1 MKENEIQDI
10 VIYNKN
16 LVHGKLTKQYPDIKG
31 DFDCSDIHL
40 ISLEFV
46 PQHVGRYFSCSSTN
60 ITSLEFAPQSVGGN
74 SVGGN
79 FYCSGT
85 NITSLEFAPQY
96 VGSNFAC
103 FNTKITSLEFVPQHV
118 GRNFYCYKTDITSLE
133 FAPQSVGGNFSC
145 SGTNITSL
153 KGIGKDY
160 LKEVKGYIILNDCHE
175 LKSNMLCLLLV
186 KGLQTIFFDTNYEVQ
201 YIFNRHLI
209 GERDILDCQEELI
222 TKGFKEYA
230 KL

>member
-103 FNTKITSLEFVPQHV
+103 FNTKITSL
-118 GRNFYCYKTDITSLE
+118 
-133 FAPQSVGGNFSC
+133 
-145 SGTNITSL
+145 

-160 LKEVKGYIILNDCHE
+160 LKEVKGFIILNDCHE
-175 LKSNMLCLLLV
+175 LKSNMLGLLLV
-186 KGLQTIFFDTNYEVQ
+186 KELKSIYFKVNGEIEK
-201 YIFNRHLI
+201 IFNRHLT